1 MERMED
7 KAGMNEAVRNIS
19 SVLCNYMK
27 DFNSL
32 KRAIT
37 NRALVPRYEIEFL
50 DYLNISGLEKIAFPM
65 TSFCDIPKSHVPY
78 YRSRH
83 GEYGII
89 FDKWLVYKK
98 FQVQPVHYINQD
110 SLLAEDFREMFEKYY
125 FGAPNCVSDK
135 DWDFLNYILSS
146 LAYMKPIFNTRE
158 EYGMMPGS
166 YVYADECEWRF
177 LPVDRFSKDL
187 APFLNQKQSVPRI
200 CDAYSKVLEQN
211 HPETWLHFDWKD
223 IYAIVLPSESARRG
237 TFEVIRQLPLNE
249 FEKDILISKCKVF

>member
-1 MERMED
+1 MED
-7 KAGMNEAVRNIS
+7 KTGMNEAVRNIS

-50 DYLNISGLEKIAFPM
+50 DYLNISGLDKIAFPM

-158 EYGMMPGS
+158 EYGMMQGTKQIAAEQAAAS
-166 YVYADECEWRF
+166 LCVIEVFREYVMRILKCWNKIIQKHGCILTGKIF
-177 LPVDRFSKDL
+177 TPLFCQVNLPEGGLLK
-187 APFLNQKQSVPRI
+187 
-200 CDAYSKVLEQN
+200 
-211 HPETWLHFDWKD
+211 
-223 IYAIVLPSESARRG
+223 
-237 TFEVIRQLPLNE
+237 
-249 FEKDILISKCKVF
+249 